1 MASRHLNRL
10 TPAELRIVRAIL
22 AGHTSAKELVAA
34 LPPVRGKPISPRT
47 IQTHIGRIYQKT
59 GAFNK
64 LDLYLMAEGRKP
76 RDIDIVGQL
85 AAPAPRRKGRVR
97 YGTTVAK

>member
-1 MASRHLNRL
+1 MRNVTRL

-22 AGHTSAKELVAA
+22 AGNTSAKDLVAA
-34 LPPVRGKPISPRT
+34 LPPVRGQPTSPRT

-64 LDLYLMAEGRKP
+64 LDLDLMAQGSKP
-76 RDIDIVGQL
+76 CAIDLVGQL
-85 AAPAPRRKGRVR
+85 GEPVPRRKGRVR
-97 YGTTVAK
+97 YGAAR

>member
-1 MASRHLNRL
+1 MADRRNLTRL

-34 LPPVRGKPISPRT
+34 LPPVRGNPTSPRT
-47 IQTHIGRIYQKT
+47 IQTHIGRIYAKT

-64 LDLYLMAEGRKP
+64 LDLYLMAEGKKACA
-76 RDIDIVGQL
+76 IDLVGQL
-85 AAPAPRRKGRVR
+85 GEPVPRRRGRVR
-97 YGTTVAK
+97 HGTTAR